1 MKTKRTVLIAG
12 SLVVI
17 ALASFAAGV
26 WAQNA
31 RQGGPLV
38 WRWPDSMDSINA
50 APKNHKVLF
59 ENDHVRL
66 LEVAVQPGETENM
79 HGHKYPSVFMMDAPQ
94 PRVVN
99 KDLGPP
105 DGGDNQPRP
114 QRPPKDEERGPRP
127 PQGEGGQYPT
137 CRAMTTPQAPHQVTN
152 TESFPQHF
160 YRMEFKKID
169 GDAIRNMTG
178 YPLN

>member
-1 MKTKRTVLIAG
+1 MKTNKPLLITGTLA
-12 SLVVI
+12 VI
-17 ALASFAAGV
+17 AVAFAAGV

-31 RQGGPLV
+31 AAQNGQAL
-38 WRWPDSMDSINA
+38 WRWPDTMDSVNA

-79 HGHKYPSVFMMDAPQ
+79 HGHKFPSVFMMDAPQ

-99 KDLGPP
+99 KDLVAGAEANRPRLP
-105 DGGDNQPRP
+105 QDG
-114 QRPPKDEERGPRP
+114 EA
-127 PQGEGGQYPT
+127 QYPT

-169 GDAIRNMTG
+169 GDAIRKMTS

>member
-1 MKTKRTVLIAG
+1 MKTTRPLLITGTLA
-12 SLVVI
+12 VI
-17 ALASFAAGV
+17 AAAFAAGV

-31 RQGGPLV
+31 AAQNGQGL
-38 WRWPDSMDSINA
+38 WRWPDSMDSVNA

-66 LEVAVQPGETENM
+66 LEVVVQPGEVENM

-94 PRVVN
+94 PKTVN
-99 KDLGPP
+99 KNLEENAGAPERPRDER
-105 DGGDNQPRP
+105 GG
-114 QRPPKDEERGPRP
+114 QRPPP
-127 PQGEGGQYPT
+127 PGGDGAQYPT
-137 CRAMTTPQAPHQVTN
+137 SRAMTGPQAPHSITN
-152 TESFPQHF
+152 TDTFPQHF

-169 GDAIRNMTG
+169 GDAIRSMKS

>member
-1 MKTKRTVLIAG
+1 MKTKRTLLIA
-12 SLVVI
+12 SSIIII
-17 ALASFAAGV
+17 ALASFVAGA
-26 WAQNA
+26 WAQGA

-38 WRWPDSMDSINA
+38 WRWPDSLDSINA
-50 APKNHKVLF
+50 APKNHRVLF

-94 PRVVN
+94 PKVAN
-99 KDLGPP
+99 KDL
-105 DGGDNQPRP
+105 DASTGGENR
-114 QRPPKDEERGPRP
+114 PRP
-127 PQGEGGQYPT
+127 PQGGEGQYPT
-137 CRAMTTPQAPHQVTN
+137 CRAMTSPQAPHQVTN
-152 TESFPQHF
+152 TENFPQHF

-169 GDAIRNMTG
+169 GEAIRKMTS

>member
-1 MKTKRTVLIAG
+1 MKTQRKLLVAG
-12 SLVVI
+12 SIITV
-17 ALASFAAGV
+17 ALASFATGV
-26 WAQNA
+26 WAQNV
-31 RQGGPLV
+31 REGGPLV
-38 WRWPDSMDSINA
+38 WRWPDAMDSINA

-94 PRVVN
+94 PRVA
-99 KDLGPP
+99 
-105 DGGDNQPRP
+105 NQNL
-114 QRPPKDEERGPRP
+114 EEDAAEANRPRP
-127 PQGEGGQYPT
+127 PRPSQDGEAQYPT

-169 GDAIRNMTG
+169 GDAIRSMTK

>member
-1 MKTKRTVLIAG
+1 MKTRPTLFIAG
-12 SLVVI
+12 SLVLI

-31 RQGGPLV
+31 RQGGALV

-50 APKNHKVLF
+50 APKNHAVLF

-66 LEVAVQPGETENM
+66 LEVVVQPGETEAM
-79 HGHKYPSVFMMDAPQ
+79 HGHKYPSVFIMDAPQ

-99 KDLGPP
+99 KNLEDDAA
-105 DGGDNQPRP
+105 DGNR
-114 QRPPKDEERGPRP
+114 PRP
-127 PQGEGGQYPT
+127 PQDGEAQYPT

-152 TESFPQHF
+152 TETFPQHF

-169 GDAIRNMTG
+169 GEAIRKMTK
-178 YPLN
+178 YPAD

>member
-1 MKTKRTVLIAG
+1 MKTKRPFLIAT
-12 SLVVI
+12 SLIVI
-17 ALASFAAGV
+17 ALAAFAAGV

-31 RQGGPLV
+31 RQGGGLI
-38 WRWPDSMDSINA
+38 WRWPDSMDSIHA
-50 APKNHKVLF
+50 APKNHAVLF

-66 LEVAVQPGETENM
+66 LEVVVQPGETEAM

-99 KDLGPP
+99 KNLEDDAA
-105 DGGDNQPRP
+105 DGNRPRP
-114 QRPPKDEERGPRP
+114 PRP
-127 PQGEGGQYPT
+127 PQEGEAQYPT

-152 TESFPQHF
+152 TETFPQHF

-169 GDAIRNMTG
+169 GEAIRKMTK
-178 YPLN
+178 YPAD